1 MATLASTF
9 AVIYFILGAIIGSFL
24 NVLILR
30 YNTNKSNGGRSA
42 CMSCGRQLAA
52 IDLVPIL
59 SWIMLR
65 GRCRSCTS
73 RISWQYPLVEL
84 TLAVLFVLVSLKGLV
99 ALETAAALLLSMLFL
114 FVVVYD
120 LKHLII
126 PVWPMRLITVLAF
139 ASLFVDLRT
148 LTWVTPSLWDALM
161 GPALFSF
168 FALLFVATRGRG
180 VGFGDAKLSLAI
192 GWLLGFPE
200 ALYAF
205 MLAFWIGA
213 VVGLALLLYSKR
225 AERRKQQYLIEAET
239 TSIAVTSSDVGKGV
253 TIAHLRR
260 VYLAHTATPLWHGK
274 SEVPFAP
281 FLALGTGLV
290 YFFHSHILSIANYFN
305 VVLY

>member
-1 MATLASTF
+1 MITGVFSAF
-9 AVIYFILGAIIGSFL
+9 YFILGAIIGSFL

-42 CMSCGRQLAA
+42 CMSCGRQLSAL
-52 IDLVPIL
+52 DLIPIM
-59 SWIMLR
+59 SWVMLR

-84 TLAVLFVLVSLKGLV
+84 TLAILFLAVSLKL
-99 ALETAAALLLSMLFL
+99 LPLQETAFALLLSTLFL

-126 PVWPMRLITVLAF
+126 PVWPMRIITALAF
-139 ASLFVDLRT
+139 ASLFVDLPT
-148 LTWVTPSLWDALM
+148 LTLVTPNLWDALM

-180 VGFGDAKLSLAI
+180 VGFGDAKLSLSI

-213 VVGLALLLYSKR
+213 VVGVALLLYSKR
-225 AERRKQQYLIEAET
+225 SERRKQKYLVEAET
-239 TSIAVTSSDVGKGV
+239 TSIAVTTSDMGKGV

-281 FLALGTGLV
+281 FLALGTALV
-290 YFFHSHILSIANYFN
+290 YFFHSHILSVANYFN